1 MSRNQWAVLFAF
13 AAIYIIWGS
22 TYLVILYAI
31 KTIPPILMSAIRFM
45 TAGLMLYAYATWKGE
60 KQPDFISFIKNALC
74 GILLLFGGTVA
85 VAWAEQYLSSSM
97 TAVIVTSVP
106 FWFIILDKKQWSW
119 YFSNKLIIAG
129 LLTGFAGVVFLMN
142 DKSAGPAA
150 VHSSRYIAGII
161 VIITGGIAW
170 TAGSLFSKYYPAS
183 NSLLM
188 NAAIQLMTGG
198 FCSLTVSLFTGESER
213 FSFAQVATVSWLA
226 LLYLTIIGSLVAYLC
241 YLWLLKVRSA
251 AQVSTYV
258 YINPVVAV
266 LLGAL
271 IAGEKIS
278 GAQVVSLLIILCGV
292 LLINLP
298 KYKIIQTRKSA
309 ADIRIQ
315 KDLRKAG

>member
-45 TAGLMLYAYATWKGE
+45 TAGLMLYAYAAWKGE